1 MKMMPKDKTAMM
13 SAGRSNDN
21 LKKVIDLTYEM
32 LELADHGDTFR
43 SDAGCGVVYGA
54 LRDSAYKIRQMA
66 FRELSEHGVPL
77 PPDAIKDNDANRRN
91 APNEVNNQ
99 NERKGK

>member
-1 MKMMPKDKTAMM
+1 M

-21 LKKVIDLTYEM
+21 LKKVIDLTYAM

-43 SDAGCGVVYGA
+43 SDTGCGVVYSA
-54 LRDSAYKIRQMA
+54 LRDSAYKVRQLA
-66 FRELSEHGVPL
+66 IRELSEHGVPVS
-77 PPDAIKDNDANRRN
+77 PNGMNDNDHKQSN
-91 APNEVNNQ
+91 APNEANNQ